1 MNLSI
6 IIMFDFICLLFW
18 NSFDSQLRKEDEAT
32 AQLQVAISARTI
44 CEHFAYLVCYLNKK
58 INGGNL

>member
-18 NSFDSQLRKEDEAT
+18 NSFDSQLRKEEAT
-32 AQLQVAISARTI
+32 AQLQDTISACSI
-44 CEHFAYLVCYLNKK
+44 SEHFAYLVLPKQKNKQW
-58 INGGNL
+58 